1 MGNGILT
8 FMHSAA
14 GYQRFSSDAQ
24 AVFFNDDA
32 QLQQQLRHFQ
42 HDDAARKQV
51 AGAGRLIYQREF
63 SGQQVAQFMIE
74 TTFDQPYSCIPLA
87 RSGVST
93 LIQCSLK
100 VISAK
105 NC

>member
-14 GYQRFSSDAQ
+14 GYQRFFSDAQ
-24 AVFFNDDA
+24 AVFFDDDA

-51 AGAGRLIYQREF
+51 ARRRASNLPTRVQR
-63 SGQQVAQFMIE
+63 
-74 TTFDQPYSCIPLA
+74 
-87 RSGVST
+87 ST
-93 LIQCSLK
+93 GGPIHDRDHL
-100 VISAK
+100 
-105 NC
+105 